1 MGDSLTKF
9 CVSWTINVVQ
19 SAIKNF
25 IAAWNNHCLPGNR
38 GGIPNVLARRAN
50 QTVRLDPANIPDTPF
65 AIRLHEQS
73 GRQRRVVSLVTDHEP
88 FTCTA
93 YMTVRNSLCLMCN
106 ALHFVCNMHA
116 HDVTH
121 PPHTQCLHSQCLSFW
136 MLATE
141 ESCNIVKPSQFKK
154 NV

>member
-9 CVSWTINVVQ
+9 CVSWATIIVVQ

-50 QTVRLDPANIPDTPF
+50 RTVRLDPANIPDTPS

-73 GRQRRVVSLVTDHEP
+73 GRQLTRESFFGMDPLVYHPQLSVLRERDFTARHPSMEDIMESILHGNFDPFKLAITD
-88 FTCTA
+88 FIKLTKS
-93 YMTVRNSLCLMCN
+93 YSSVIGN
-106 ALHFVCNMHA
+106 
-116 HDVTH
+116 
-121 PPHTQCLHSQCLSFW
+121 
-136 MLATE
+136 
-141 ESCNIVKPSQFKK
+141 
-154 NV
+154 